1 MNSEAILQKLIES
14 GYINEIYKELGLFLF
29 FDELGDE
36 IMFVEDFYSHINK
49 NSYEGNEIVLVIQ
62 RALFEEC
69 AKRDIRVEIV
79 KNKLDLRQGYAL
91 IFRADTSRESFA
103 LAYQKVVGIE

>member
-1 MNSEAILQKLIES
+1 MNSEAILDSLIES
-14 GYINEIYKELGLFLF
+14 GHIYLGKIDSDVVYDAKTACILCIRHQL
-29 FDELGDE
+29 
-36 IMFVEDFYSHINK
+36 DFIDHPGSF
-49 NSYEGNEIVLVIQ
+49 LVIQ
-62 RALFEEC
+62 RALFNEC

-103 LAYQKVVGIE
+103 LAYQKVVEIV